1 MNEFNMNPMSSF
13 QKILEE
19 RQRKLDAELAGVE
32 QEDAETLLTHIKEA
46 QLRIPDLGAAILY
59 HVNNIGGIAANG
71 DLVRNQ
77 HVIALTLLRLKAWV
91 TKYNDETKF
100 HGSDIHF
107 MRLQLEIIKGQIEL
121 LVTTCGLEPW
131 PECQKSLDA
140 HWDNF

>member
-1 MNEFNMNPMSSF
+1 MQEYNVNPRSIF
-13 QKILEE
+13 QTMMEE
-19 RQRKLDAELAGVE
+19 RQRKLEAELAGVE
-32 QEDAETLLTHIKEA
+32 QEDAETLLAHIKEA
-46 QLRIPDLGAAILY
+46 QLRIPDLGAGILY

-91 TKYNDETKF
+91 TKYNDESKF
-100 HGSDIHF
+100 YGSDIHF

-121 LVTTCGLEPW
+121 LVTTSGLDPW